1 MAFTCQQT
9 FTLKPIIQL
18 CIIIYNYTILY
29 FLVFSYR
36 WKHDAASNIWW
47 FTKSLP
53 LTATANYSEK
63 FPRFHDFSFERAKC
77 WKYFLM
83 TNFPDMFCKLYGQ
96 ILNYLHLPDMFCKV
110 DFLSS
115 TCAKFPLHTFQ
126 EMEFQMPQ
134 IQRCFAVIVN
144 WQNSMIFRSTKIW
157 LLANWKFSNPWEA
170 AQVRTL
176 LPE

>member
-1 MAFTCQQT
+1 MHYN
-9 FTLKPIIQL
+9 IQL

-29 FLVFSYR
+29 FLIFSNR

-134 IQRCFAVIVN
+134 NPKMFCSNCKLAKFYDISFNEDLIV
-144 WQNSMIFRSTKIW
+144 SKLKI
-157 LLANWKFSNPWEA
+157 LKSLGGSASAHLVTRIKFTVA
-170 AQVRTL
+170 
-176 LPE
+176 